1 MIKFAASS
9 IPIYDNE
16 VLGANNTVFVSSN
29 EEDWQLVPDTDGK
42 LHLVDIKNVDLGIE
56 PSFVAFNDIVFR
68 LSTRTHLAVPITINN
83 NAQLDA
89 SSFKYSTQENYI
101 TQIIP

>member
-1 MIKFAASS
+1 MI
-9 IPIYDNE
+9 E
-16 VLGANNTVFVSSN
+16 ANNTVFVSSSN

-42 LHLVDIKNVDLGIE
+42 LHLVDINDVDLEIE

-68 LSTRTHLAVPITINN
+68 LSTRTQLAVPITINN

-89 SSFKYSTQENYI
+89 SSFKYSNQEN
-101 TQIIP
+101 